1 MEPSS
6 SSSSLSSSPSSEKG
20 KLFVGGISSET
31 REEALMEHFKKYGE
45 VKEVVV
51 MRDRN
56 TGNGRGFAFVQFL
69 DPQAAERA
77 LEEKEKEKH
86 VIRGRTVEVKRAIP
100 RSEQNQN
107 HQSSQNIYPD
117 QSPHQNRVP
126 SRDNTNSYNDNGSHS
141 TLKKI
146 FVGGLPDNIRES
158 EFRNYFA
165 KFGTITDV
173 VVMYDP
179 STQRPRGFGFITFD
193 SEEAVRAVTENNF
206 HELNGKMVEVKRAV
220 PKDGNNHSNNNNHN
234 DGSYNSRMSGA
245 IGPSFAVY
253 QGVYPPYGHR
263 YGFGPF
269 GYMSAPIPSYPY
281 TGYGI
286 GSYGGLNYGS
296 VFPGPRGPWSGHG
309 MMARRSMMPY
319 GNLTTYSSY
328 VNGGGYKNVS
338 SGGHRGVSSFSD
350 GKGNQTGQDVQ
361 SAAVTGAI
369 TTQMEAVKLDA

>member
-146 FVGGLPDNIRES
+146 F
-158 EFRNYFA
+158 
-165 KFGTITDV
+165 
-173 VVMYDP
+173 
-179 STQRPRGFGFITFD
+179 RPRGFGFITFD